1 LHDLEQLSG
10 LIGAIYAAAL
20 DASLWAAVL
29 GRARTLVGGSAAALL
44 AKDTAAEGLAVYYDD
59 GGLDP
64 HYKRLYLEEYS
75 RLDPCTAGRVAAEIA
90 EPVSTVDLLPYDE
103 FLKTRF
109 YREWAR
115 PQGFVDL
122 VCAVLDK
129 SATGAAVFGI
139 FRHERDGLADAV
151 ARRRMRLI
159 APHLRQALAIG
170 RTVEGKTAEAAT
182 FADALDGLAAGLFL
196 VDAAGRMVHANA
208 SGRALLE
215 EQGVLRASG
224 GRLVAGDAR
233 SAPALGEVLAA
244 AGGDGAPTDGQPDRG
259 PGRSVAVPLS
269 TREGAHYVAHALPL
283 GSISRRR
290 AGGRP
295 SAAAALLVHRAVLEA
310 PLPAQAMARLYGLTP
325 AEMRVLGAIV
335 EVGGVPEAAE
345 ALGIGEATVKT
356 HLHRLF
362 GKTGATRQVDLVKLV
377 AAFASPVV
385 GRTVPPATT
394 HRRRKSAPR
403 LAWERSEWVP

>member
-1 LHDLEQLSG
+1 VQDLEKLSA

-20 DASLWAAVL
+20 DASLWAEVL
-29 GRARTLVGGSAAALL
+29 GSARRLVGGSAAALL
-44 AKDTAAEGLAVYYDD
+44 AKDAAAEGLHVSYDD

-64 HYKRLYLEEYS
+64 HYKRLYLEEYA

-90 EPVSTVDLLPYDE
+90 QPVSTGDLLPYDE

-115 PQGFVDL
+115 PQGLVDL
-122 VCAVLDK
+122 VCAVLDR
-129 SATGAAVFGI
+129 SATGAAMLGI
-139 FRHERDGLADAV
+139 FRHERDGLADAE

-170 RTVEGKTAEAAT
+170 RVVEAKTAEAAT
-182 FADALDGLAAGLFL
+182 FAEALDGLATGLFL
-196 VDAAGRMVHANA
+196 VDAGGRMVHCNA

-215 EQGVLRASG
+215 ERGVLRASD
-224 GRLVAGDAR
+224 GRLLASDAR

-244 AGGDGAPTDGQPDRG
+244 AGSDGAQTGRRPDAGPDGG
-259 PGRSVAVPLS
+259 IAVPLS
-269 TREGAHYVAHALPL
+269 TREGTHYVAHALPL
-283 GSISRRR
+283 GQLGPRCR

-295 SAAAALLVHRAVLEA
+295 PAAAALLVHKVALEA

-335 EVGGVPEAAE
+335 DVGGVPETAE

-362 GKTGATRQVDLVKLV
+362 GKTGATRQADLVKLV
-377 AAFASPVV
+377 AAFANPVF
-385 GRTVPPATT
+385 GRAAPPAPA
-394 HRRRKSAPR
+394 RRPCETARR
-403 LAWERSEWVP
+403 TLW